1 MSRGRNVKGAKF
13 QEGEMSRRPNV
24 QRAKCQ
30 GVEMFGAEY
39 LWGEMSRGLKVTEAK
54 CPEGE
59 MSRGRN
65 VMGAKCQRR
74 QFEFTLLENIS
85 KKYSG
90 GKRRF
95 KKSNFLIKQIF

>member
-1 MSRGRNVKGAKF
+1 MSRGQNFKRVKCHGGEMSRGRN
-13 QEGEMSRRPNV
+13 
-24 QRAKCQ
+24 
-30 GVEMFGAEY
+30 
-39 LWGEMSRGLKVTEAK
+39 VTEAK
-54 CPEGE
+54 CPEGEMSRGLNVWGRIYIWDE

-74 QFEFTLLENIS
+74 RFEFTLLEHIS